1 MKVSVYHYSQH
12 LHDLELPTIDLENGG
27 EFYIGRA
34 EDCHIQLDDHQV
46 SRQHA
51 LFYFKD
57 KKLRIKKLTEFGTIQ
72 VAGNEISDIDL
83 NEGAQIVIS
92 DFKLI
97 VMQLP
102 QGEQVIKS
110 SSSIDNIP
118 DDDIPAVEPQELT
131 RETIEKPE
139 SNNTEQMQ
147 NDFEQS
153 LGEDDDSTD
162 TMEADSLADDDLSDL
177 DGETN
182 NDEFGSDDTQADIA
196 ADGFDSDNSEESGFN
211 DDSADEAEAGFGD
224 EGEGGF
230 GDEGEV
236 GFGEDGGF
244 GDDGEDGFG
253 GGGGDVGESTQV
265 FQSFAK
271 YALTLDGQY
280 APFDKYS
287 IEDKEIFIGRDT
299 EKCQIVLN
307 DSEVSSVH
315 AVIKKTLINCFIED
329 LDSSNG
335 TIVNGSRVNKAE
347 LANGDN
353 FQIGSTYFTLKVD
366 SDLIEQESDMLMPIE
381 DGQEIEVEEIIEE
394 EVDYGEL
401 GEDGEFSDDFG
412 GDQAPPAKGLKGIM
426 QDPKKKKLVIGGA
439 VLLLLLMLFDEES
452 GTDNQPKVDK
462 KPKKA
467 KVVEKKN
474 DSKLSPE
481 ALEKAEANYQ
491 LALAKF
497 EAGDYADASTYI
509 NIVKTIDPKYK
520 EIESIEQLVKDG
532 FKQLEKKKRQEEE
545 ERKRKLLQKEVAE
558 LVAKAKEAVKER
570 KVELAESLFGQIV
583 QKDPEN
589 LDVPQL
595 KIEIEAYQNAKEK
608 KRLEEERK
616 KALRQSMVDA
626 LAPGKALYLKEDWY
640 VAIDKLQKFVKK
652 DGMDEDLIKEA
663 TDMIKESKRKL
674 SSIISPLL
682 AKARSAREGQD
693 LKRAYETYGEVLKYD
708 PSNGEALLAREEIF
722 DTLTNRSRKIY
733 REALISESLS
743 LFDEAKEKF
752 QEVQQIS
759 PINSE
764 YYNKASSKLKNYLE

>member
-34 EDCHIQLDDHQV
+34 DDCHVQLDDHQI

-51 LFYFKD
+51 LFYYEN
-57 KKLRIKKLTEFGTIQ
+57 KKLKIKKLTEFGTIQ
-72 VAGNEISDIDL
+72 VAGNEVSDIEL
-83 NEGAQIVIS
+83 SEGAQVVIA

-97 VMQLP
+97 VSQIPL
-102 QGEQVIKS
+102 GNEVVDKVDE
-110 SSSIDNIP
+110 SIP
-118 DDDIPAVEPQELT
+118 SMPVAEPQELT
-131 RETIEKPE
+131 RDNIESKSDE
-139 SNNTEQMQ
+139 FGDATEKMQ
-147 NDFEQS
+147 NEFEDTLDQS
-153 LGEDDDSTD
+153 LEATD
-162 TMEADSLADDDLSDL
+162 TIDSEGLANDSNDDLSDL
-177 DGETN
+177 DDN
-182 NDEFGSDDTQADIA
+182 NSLNDNFGSDEAQADLNSDGFNEDEA
-196 ADGFDSDNSEESGFN
+196 ADSAFGEESSEDNGFGEDSDS
-211 DDSADEAEAGFGD
+211 GFGD
-224 EGEGGF
+224 DGGF
-230 GDEGEV
+230 GDD
-236 GFGEDGGF
+236 DGGF
-244 GDDGEDGFG
+244 GDDGF

-271 YALTLDGQY
+271 YALTLDGQF
-280 APFDKYS
+280 APFDRYT
-287 IEDKEIFIGRDT
+287 IEDKEIFIGRDA

-347 LANGDN
+347 LSNGDN

-366 SDLIEQESDMLMPIE
+366 SDLIEQESDMLMPVE
-381 DGQEIEVEEIIEE
+381 DDQEIEVEEIIEE

-401 GEDGEFSDDFG
+401 DGDGEFAGDFG
-412 GDQAPPAKGLKGIM
+412 GDEAPVGGLKGIFK
-426 QDPKKKKLVIGGA
+426 DPKKKRIFMIVA
-439 VLLLLLMLFDEES
+439 VLLIGVLLLDDES
-452 GTDNQPKVDK
+452 TTDTKPVVK

-467 KVVEKKN
+467 KVQDAPKSKKY
-474 DSKLSPE
+474 SPE
-481 ALEKAEANYQ
+481 VLEQLEANYQ
-491 LALAKF
+491 LALAKYGT
-497 EAGDYADASTYI
+497 GDYADAMTYI
-509 NIVKTIDPKYK
+509 NIVKGIDPKYN

-532 FKQLEKKKRQEEE
+532 FKQLEEKKRQEEE
-545 ERKRKLLQKEVAE
+545 EKKRQILLAEVKE
-558 LVAKAKEAVKER
+558 LVKKAREAVDKR
-570 KVELAESLFGQIV
+570 QVELAESLFGQIV

-589 LDVPQL
+589 LEVPQMR
-595 KIEIEAYQNAKEK
+595 IEIEAYQKAKEK
-608 KRLEEERK
+608 KRLDEERK

-663 TDMIKESKRKL
+663 TEMIKDSKRKL

-693 LKRAYETYGEVLKYD
+693 LKRAYETYGEVLKFD